1 MTDASQTPPAGE
13 DQSGSS
19 DAWRDVGRQF
29 ESLGASLAQ
38 AVRAAWND
46 EENRRRVQEMQ
57 TGLEAMVRDV
67 GEAINETVNSPKG
80 QEVTQDVQRAADNL
94 VEAGEKTVQEV
105 RPHLMKALEQL
116 NTELQ
121 KLVDR
126 MNRGSGGDAGA

>member
-1 MTDASQTPPAGE
+1 MTDTSQTPPPGE
-13 DQSGSS
+13 NESGST

-57 TGLEAMVRDV
+57 TGLESMVRDV

-80 QEVTQDVQRAADNL
+80 QEVAGDVQRAADHL

-105 RPHLMKALEQL
+105 RPHLMQALEQL
-116 NTELQ
+116 NSELQ
-121 KLVDR
+121 KLIDR
-126 MNRGSGGDAGA
+126 MNRGSGQQP